1 MKFSR
6 MSIAALVI
14 AGVLVVPLLCAT
26 TTDAG
31 AVSPS
36 TNVVLPGNGSFVSG
50 QAVVLDAVASAGA
63 TGVTFTIGAPQNV
76 VLTATPT
83 YYGWLAVWNST
94 TTPNGGPYE
103 VTSTA
108 SFPGGQSVT
117 SSPVPIYVSNQ
128 PPTSQVILPS
138 NGAIVSG
145 NTVLDAVAQSGT
157 PTVQFEI
164 SDGSPE
170 NTVVLPATP
179 TYYGWLAAWNTTDVP
194 NGVYLL
200 FPMAS
205 WEGGAAA
212 NGPAITVTVDNVPLQ
227 TQLLL
232 PKNASEISGNV
243 VFDASAQGTNITGVY
258 FVVTFGPLSEQKFL
272 TATPT
277 YYGWIGE
284 WNSLAC
290 PPGYPNGSYVF
301 QSVVTQAGGG
311 TAMSPPVDVTLLNS
325 PGGCP

>member
-1 MKFSR
+1 MKLPR
-6 MSIAALVI
+6 MSFAALAI
-14 AGVLVVPLLCAT
+14 AGVLVVPLLSAS

-31 AVSPS
+31 AVSFS
-36 TNVVLPGNGSFVSG
+36 TNVVLPGTGSFVSG
-50 QAVVLDAVASAGA
+50 QAVVLDAVASPGA
-63 TGVTFTIGAPQNV
+63 TEVTFTIGAPQNV
-76 VLTATPT
+76 VLSATPT

-108 SFPGGQSVT
+108 SFPGGQTVT

-145 NTVLDAVAQSGT
+145 NTVLDAEAQSGT
-157 PTVQFEI
+157 QTVQFEI

-170 NTVVLPATP
+170 NSVVLTATP

-200 FPMAS
+200 APRGS
-205 WEGGAAA
+205 WEGGVGST
-212 NGPAITVTVDNVPLQ
+212 GPAITVTVDNVPLQ

-232 PKNASEISGNV
+232 PQNASEISGNV

-258 FVVTFGPLSEQKFL
+258 FVVTFGSVSEQDFL
-272 TATPT
+272 AATPT
-277 YYGWIGE
+277 YYGWVGE
-284 WNSLAC
+284 WN
-290 PPGYPNGSYVF
+290 
-301 QSVVTQAGGG
+301 
-311 TAMSPPVDVTLLNS
+311 
-325 PGGCP
+325 

>member
-1 MKFSR
+1 
-6 MSIAALVI
+6 
-14 AGVLVVPLLCAT
+14 
-26 TTDAG
+26 
-31 AVSPS
+31 VSPS
-36 TNVVLPGNGSFVSG
+36 PPTVLPGTGSFVSG
-50 QAVVLDAVASAGA
+50 QAVVLDAVASPGA
-63 TGVTFTIGAPQNV
+63 TEVTFTIGAPQNV
-76 VLTATPT
+76 ALSATPT

-108 SFPGGQSVT
+108 SFPGGQSVA

-128 PPTSQVILPS
+128 PPTSQMILPS

-145 NTVLDAVAQSGT
+145 NSVLDAGAQSGT
-157 PTVQFEI
+157 QTVQFEI

-170 NTVVLPATP
+170 NNVVLPATP
-179 TYYGWLAAWNTTDVP
+179 TYYGWLAVWDTTDVP
-194 NGVYLL
+194 NGVYLVV
-200 FPMAS
+200 PVVS
-205 WEGGAAA
+205 WEGGVGAT
-212 NGPAITVTVDNVPLQ
+212 GPAITVTVDNVPLQ
-227 TQLLL
+227 TQLVL

-243 VFDASAQGTNITGVY
+243 VFDASALGSNITGVY
-258 FVVTFGPLSEQKFL
+258 FVVSVGSVSDDFL

-277 YYGWIGE
+277 YFGWIGE

-311 TAMSPPVDVTLLNS
+311 AAMSPPVDVTLSNS